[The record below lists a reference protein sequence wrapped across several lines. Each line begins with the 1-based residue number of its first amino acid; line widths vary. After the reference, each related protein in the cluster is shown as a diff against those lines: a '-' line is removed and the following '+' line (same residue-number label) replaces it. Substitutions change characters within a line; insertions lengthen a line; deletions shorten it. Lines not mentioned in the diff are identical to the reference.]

1 MLGPSA
7 HVDTFARDNLP
18 APETWPDFLL
28 SGFDYPEHVN
38 AAVELTDRMVES
50 GFGDNIALIGNGR
63 LRTYKELADWTNRLA
78 RALVENLGVVPGNRV
93 LIRSA
98 NNPAMVA
105 CWLAATK
112 AGAVV
117 VNTAP
122 VQRAADL
129 GRIVDK
135 AEIQFALCDT
145 RLMHDLIAA
154 SKTSRFLKTV
164 IGFDGTANF
173 DAELDRL
180 ALSKPVRFDPVQT
193 GRDDVALIAFSCGA
207 TGAPKAAMHFH
218 RDLLTVA
225 DGYGR
230 EILGLRPDDVVVGTP
245 SLAFTY
251 GLGGLA
257 LFPLRTGAASILLE
271 DPTPAELIG
280 AMKEHKA
287 TICVSAP
294 PVYRAVLKGKP
305 SRADFASLRLAIS
318 AGEALPAATCEAW
331 RSRTG
336 VEILDGIGSTE
347 MLHVFISNRPGE
359 SAPGSSGRPVAGY
372 EARIVDGEMREKERG
387 AVGRLAVRGPTGCRY
402 LADPRQMENVR
413 GGWNLTDDAFRQDS
427 DGTFHFVARTGDLIV
442 TGGQEIAAPEVE
454 AAMLAHPSV
463 AECAAVAIADTA
475 RGEIVKAFVV
485 LTPGETGN
493 AAWVKRLQDQVKAAV
508 GPHAYP
514 RSIRFVDTL
523 PRTATGK
530 IQRFLLRQRL
540 P

>member
-1 MLGPSA
+1 MLGRSA
-7 HVDTFARDNLP
+7 HIDTFARDNLP

-78 RALVENLGVVPGNRV
+78 RALVENLGVLPGNRV

-145 RLMHDLIAA
+145 RLMHELIAA

-230 EILGLRPDDVVVGTP
+230 EILALKPDDVVIGTP

-271 DPTPAELIG
+271 DPTPAELIR
-280 AMKEHKA
+280 AMREHKA

-294 PVYRAVLKGKP
+294 PVYRAVLKGNP
-305 SRADFASLRLAIS
+305 SRPDFASLRLAVS
-318 AGEALPAATCEAW
+318 AGEALPASTYEAW
-331 RSRTG
+331 RARTG

-347 MLHVFISNRPGE
+347 MLHIFISNRAGE
-359 SAPGSSGRPVAGY
+359 SAPGSSGRPVTGY

-402 LADPRQMENVR
+402 LADPRQAENVR
-413 GGWNLTDDAFRQDS
+413 DGWNLTDDAFRQDP

-463 AECAAVAIADTA
+463 AECAAVAIADKA

-508 GPHAYP
+508 GPDACP

>member
-28 SGFDYPEHVN
+28 SGFDYPEHLN

-129 GRIVDK
+129 GRIVEK

-145 RLMHDLIAA
+145 RLMHELIAA

-193 GRDDVALIAFSCGA
+193 GRDDVAVIAVSCGA
-207 TGAPKAAMHFH
+207 TGAPKAALHFH
-218 RDLLTVA
+218 RDLMSVA

-230 EILGLRPDDVVVGTP
+230 EILGLGPDDVVVGTP

-257 LFPLRTGAASILLE
+257 IFPLRFGAASTLLE
-271 DPTPAELIG
+271 EASPAELIG
-280 AMKEHKA
+280 AMKGHQA
-287 TICVSAP
+287 TICFSTP
-294 PVYRAVLKGKP
+294 PVYAAMLQGKP
-305 SRADFASLRLAIS
+305 SPADLASLRLAIS
-318 AGEALPAATCEAW
+318 AGEALPAATYEAW
-331 RSRTG
+331 TRQTG
-336 VEILDGIGSTE
+336 IPILDGIGSTE
-347 MLHVFISNRPGE
+347 MLHIFISNREAE
-359 SAPGSSGRPVAGY
+359 SAPGSAGRPVTGY
-372 EARIVDGEMREKERG
+372 EARIVGDDMREKERG
-387 AVGRLAVRGPTGCRY
+387 AIGRLAVRGPTGCRY
-402 LADPRQMENVR
+402 LADSRQAENVR
-413 GGWNLTDDAFRQDS
+413 DGWNLTDDAFRQDS
-427 DGTFHFVARTGDLIV
+427 DGTFRFVARTGDLIV
-442 TGGQEIAAPEVE
+442 SCGQEIAAPEVE
-454 AAMLAHPSV
+454 AAMVAHPSV
-463 AECAAVAIADTA
+463 AECAAVAIPDKE
-475 RGEIVKAFVV
+475 RGQIVKAFVV
-485 LTPGETGN
+485 LAPGETGN
-493 AAWVKRLQDQVKAAV
+493 AGLVKRLQDQVKAAI
-508 GPHAYP
+508 GPESHP
-514 RSIRFVDTL
+514 RSVRFVDAL

-530 IQRFLLRQRL
+530 IQRFLLRRGA